1 MRFSL
6 TRKMV
11 GLGVLVACMACAAP
25 LFAQTGGLTGTVKGE
40 DGKPLV
46 GYPIIIERQ
55 DIKGIYKTK
64 TNKKGE
70 YIYIGLPIGMY
81 KVTLQDPNG
90 RQLFYV
96 QQRVGLGD
104 PTEASMDLQK
114 ERARTEQERKS
125 NPEMVKQIEQQ
136 EKEQKQYTGLKQ
148 VFDQGQAL
156 YNEKKYAE
164 AAAMFEQAL
173 PLAKD
178 KNVPIVL
185 SRLAD
190 SYHKARQLD
199 KAQQYY
205 VKAIEAK
212 PDDASLH
219 NNLGNVY
226 ADMGKTTDAVAEFQ
240 KAAQI
245 DPPGASRYYFNL
257 GAIMYNQGKMDEAAS
272 AFKKATELDPK
283 FADAYFLLGQSL
295 MGKMTMDASG
305 KVITVPGTAE
315 ALKEYLTL
323 EPTGKYAAQAQGML
337 QTIEGKV
344 ETEFKAQKKKKS

>member
-1 MRFSL
+1 
-6 TRKMV
+6 
-11 GLGVLVACMACAAP
+11 
-25 LFAQTGGLTGTVKGE
+25 
-40 DGKPLV
+40 
-46 GYPIIIERQ
+46 
-55 DIKGIYKTK
+55 
-64 TNKKGE
+64 
-70 YIYIGLPIGMY
+70 
-81 KVTLQDPNG
+81 
-90 RQLFYV
+90 
-96 QQRVGLGD
+96 
-104 PTEASMDLQK
+104 
-114 ERARTEQERKS
+114 

-148 VFDQGQAL
+148 LFDQGQAL

-190 SYHKARQLD
+190 TYHKARQLD
-199 KAQQYY
+199 KAQEYY

-226 ADMGKTTDAVAEFQ
+226 ADMGKTTEAVAEFQ

-323 EPTGKYAAQAQGML
+323 EPTGEYAAQAQGML

>member
-1 MRFSL
+1 MLFSL
-6 TRKMV
+6 AKKIV
-11 GLGVLVACMACAAP
+11 GLGVLVAAAACVAP

-40 DGKPLV
+40 DGKPLA

-70 YIYIGLPIGMY
+70 YIYIGLPIGNY
-81 KVTLQDPNG
+81 KVTLQDTNG
-90 RQLFYV
+90 RQMFFV

-104 PTEASMDLQK
+104 PTQADMDLQK
-114 ERARTEQERKS
+114 ERVRSEQERRS
-125 NPEMVKQIEQQ
+125 NPEVVKQIEQQ

-156 YNEKKYAE
+156 YNDKKYAE

-173 PLAKD
+173 PLAKE
-178 KNVPIVL
+178 KNLPIVL

-205 VKAIEAK
+205 LKAIEAK

-226 ADMGKTTDAVAEFQ
+226 ADMGKTNEAVAEFQ
-240 KAAQI
+240 KAAQV

-257 GAIMYNQGKMDEAAS
+257 GAIMYNQGKMDEAAT
-272 AFKKATELDPK
+272 AFKKATELDSK

-295 MGKMTMDASG
+295 MGKMSMDASG
-305 KVITVPGTAE
+305 KVVTVPGTAE
-315 ALKEYLTL
+315 ALKTYLTL

-344 ETEFKAQKKKKS
+344 ETEYKKKKKS